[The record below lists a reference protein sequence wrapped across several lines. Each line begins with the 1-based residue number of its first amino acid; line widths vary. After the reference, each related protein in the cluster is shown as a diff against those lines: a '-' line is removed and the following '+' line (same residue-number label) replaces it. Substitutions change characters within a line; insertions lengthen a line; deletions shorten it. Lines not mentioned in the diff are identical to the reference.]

1 MAEPINMAAAT
12 SPEPI
17 VVRDLG
23 NVLMVTFYGQAA
35 DEQYK
40 AHLDTMDAVLERN
53 SRQLGKRWG
62 VIIDATRWLRSNAN
76 QRKMHADWMKKHEQ
90 MMRQR
95 SAGVAFAI
103 DNAFVRGGLTA
114 VLWLA
119 PLPCP
124 HTIVPD
130 LAEAL
135 AWVEKQL
142 GEPIVYELAGRRK
155 V

>member
-1 MAEPINMAAAT
+1 MAEPIDRASAT
-12 SPEPI
+12 SLEPI
-17 VVRDLG
+17 VVKDLG
-23 NVLMVTFYGQAA
+23 NVLLVTFYGHAT

-40 AHLDTMDAVLERN
+40 AHLDAMDAVVERN
-53 SRQLGKRWG
+53 SRQVGKRWG
-62 VIIDATRWLRSNAN
+62 VIIDATRWLRSNAS

-95 SAGVAFAI
+95 TAGVAFAI
-103 DNAFVRGGLTA
+103 ENAFVRGGLTA

-124 HTIVPD
+124 HTIAKD

-135 AWVEKQL
+135 TWVEQQL
-142 GEPIVYELAGRRK
+142 GEPIVYAASGRK
-155 V
+155 QV

>member
-1 MAEPINMAAAT
+1 MAKPIDMVAA
-12 SPEPI
+12 SPSEPI
-17 VVRDLG
+17 VVKDLG
-23 NVLMVTFYGQAA
+23 NVLLVTFYGQAT

-40 AHLDTMDAVLERN
+40 AHLDTMDAVMERHV
-53 SRQLGKRWG
+53 RQVGKRWG

-90 MMRQR
+90 VMRQR
-95 SAGVAFAI
+95 SAGVAFVI

-124 HTIVPD
+124 HTIVAD
-130 LAEAL
+130 LSEAL
-135 AWVEKQL
+135 SWVEKQL
-142 GEPIVYELAGRRK
+142 GEPVVYELAGRRK